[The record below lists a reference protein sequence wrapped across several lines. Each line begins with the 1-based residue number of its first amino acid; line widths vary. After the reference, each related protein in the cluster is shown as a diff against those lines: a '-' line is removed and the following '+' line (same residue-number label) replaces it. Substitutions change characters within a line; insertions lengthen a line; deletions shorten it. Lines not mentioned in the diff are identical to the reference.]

1 MFKHPGNSNRRA
13 LHLVPPTSHVPLNVP
28 MPLPLQTRGL
38 PTCHPIQLR
47 ESEALGTLSPNTFE
61 TMSGYGWLGVS
72 IGFDIIA

>member
-1 MFKHPGNSNRRA
+1 
-13 LHLVPPTSHVPLNVP
+13 